1 MKFYFNLEG
10 VRFQI
15 KLALHRFSILL
26 VSGAIAGD
34 KYVIYGNYNASK
46 ESQQ

>member
-15 KLALHRFSILL
+15 KLAPHRFSILL

-34 KYVIYGNYNASK
+34 KYVIYGNCNASN
-46 ESQQ
+46 ESRQ